1 MRFIYVDVKKYSFS
15 VTREN
20 REAISGH
27 KAMVLWF
34 TGLSASGKSTIANNV
49 EKELNKKQYNSYI
62 LDGDNVRSG
71 LNKDLGFSPADR
83 NENIRRI
90 IEVSKLF
97 VDSGKIVLCS
107 FISPYRNDREIAREI
122 LGEHFVEIFVNT
134 PIEECIR
141 RDPKGLYKMAISG
154 EIKNFTG
161 VSAPYEKPL
170 MPEILIEN
178 LSLKESV
185 KKIIDYVEKN

>member
-1 MRFIYVDVKKYSFS
+1 MSKNIHKYSFS

-107 FISPYRNDREIAREI
+107 FISPYRNDREMAREI

-134 PIEECIR
+134 PIEECIK

-170 MPEILIEN
+170 MPEIIIEN

>member
-1 MRFIYVDVKKYSFS
+1 MSKNIHKYSFS

-71 LNKDLGFSPADR
+71 LNKDLGFSPVDR

-107 FISPYRNDREIAREI
+107 FISPYRNDREMARKI
-122 LGEHFVEIFVNT
+122 LGKHFVEIFVNT
-134 PIEECIR
+134 PIEECIK

-170 MPEILIEN
+170 MPEIIIEN

>member
-1 MRFIYVDVKKYSFS
+1 MSKNIHKYSFS

-71 LNKDLGFSPADR
+71 LNKDLGFSPSDR

-107 FISPYRNDREIAREI
+107 FISPYRNDREMAREI

-134 PIEECIR
+134 PIEECIK

-154 EIKNFTG
+154 EIKSFTG

>member
-1 MRFIYVDVKKYSFS
+1 MSKNIHKYSFS

-49 EKELNKKQYNSYI
+49 EKELNKKRYNSYI

-107 FISPYRNDREIAREI
+107 FISPYRNDREMAREI

-134 PIEECIR
+134 PIEECIK

>member
-1 MRFIYVDVKKYSFS
+1 MSKNIHKYSFS

-107 FISPYRNDREIAREI
+107 FISPYRNDREMAREI

-134 PIEECIR
+134 PIEECIK

-161 VSAPYEKPL
+161 VIAPYEKPL

>member
-1 MRFIYVDVKKYSFS
+1 MSKNIHKYSFS

-107 FISPYRNDREIAREI
+107 FISPYRDDREMAREI

-134 PIEECIR
+134 PIEECIK

>member
-1 MRFIYVDVKKYSFS
+1 MSKNIHKYSFS

-27 KAMVLWF
+27 KAMVLWV

-107 FISPYRNDREIAREI
+107 FISPYRNDREMAREI

-134 PIEECIR
+134 PIEECIK

>member
-1 MRFIYVDVKKYSFS
+1 MSKNIHKYSFS

-49 EKELNKKQYNSYI
+49 EKELNKKKYNSYI

-107 FISPYRNDREIAREI
+107 FISPYRNDREMAREI

-134 PIEECIR
+134 PIEECIK

-154 EIKNFTG
+154 KIKNFTG

>member
-1 MRFIYVDVKKYSFS
+1 MSKNIHKYSFS

-134 PIEECIR
+134 PIEECIK

>member
-1 MRFIYVDVKKYSFS
+1 MSKNIHKYSFS

-20 REAISGH
+20 REVISGH

-107 FISPYRNDREIAREI
+107 FISPYRNDREMAREI

-134 PIEECIR
+134 PIEECIK

>member
-1 MRFIYVDVKKYSFS
+1 MSKNIHKYSFS

-107 FISPYRNDREIAREI
+107 FISPYRNDREMAREI

-134 PIEECIR
+134 PIEECIK

-154 EIKNFTG
+154 EIKHFTG

>member
-1 MRFIYVDVKKYSFS
+1 MSKNIHKYSFA

-34 TGLSASGKSTIANNV
+34 TGLSGSGKSTIANNV

-62 LDGDNVRSG
+62 LDGDNIRSG
-71 LNKDLGFSPADR
+71 LNKDLGFSPPDR

-90 IEVSKLF
+90 VEVSKLF

-107 FISPYRNDREIAREI
+107 FISPYRNDREMAREI

-134 PIEECIR
+134 PIEECIK

-161 VSAPYEKPL
+161 ISAPYEKPL
-170 MPEILIEN
+170 IPEILIEN
-178 LSLKESV
+178 LSINESV

>member
-1 MRFIYVDVKKYSFS
+1 MSKNIHKYSFS

-107 FISPYRNDREIAREI
+107 FISPYRNDREMAREI

-134 PIEECIR
+134 PIEECVK

-161 VSAPYEKPL
+161 VTAPYEKPL
-170 MPEILIEN
+170 MPEIIIEN